1 VILVDDGEAKM
12 MQDAMNLSEAEKQL
26 MLQVL
31 KAVRSIQFGYVHIV
45 VQDSK
50 VVQIEKTEK
59 TRFDKKASC

>member
-1 VILVDDGEAKM
+1 M

>member
-1 VILVDDGEAKM
+1 MDDGEAKM

-59 TRFDKKASC
+59 TRKGVYS